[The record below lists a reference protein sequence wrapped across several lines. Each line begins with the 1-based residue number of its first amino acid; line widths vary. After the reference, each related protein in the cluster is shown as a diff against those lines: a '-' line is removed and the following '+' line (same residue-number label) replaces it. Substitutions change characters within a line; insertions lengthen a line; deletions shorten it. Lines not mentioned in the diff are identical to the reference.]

1 MPGGWFWGIITI
13 ALLFVHFYPLARIP
27 SSVGVA
33 DSFPPQG
40 EALFLVGAARLRS
53 AEGGAPYGGGG

>member
-1 MPGGWFWGIITI
+1 MYDGGLVLGIIVI
-13 ALLFVHFYPLARIP
+13 AVLFVHFYPLARIP

-40 EALFLVGAARLRS
+40 EALFLVGAVCMRCFVSLPFV
-53 AEGGAPYGGGG
+53 G